1 MAEVV
6 SVDWFNPI
14 SKKMEWVT
22 GVLCKCYECKYDA
35 EIAGGITAA
44 RGGIDFTKA
53 EFRKHQDLRRQA
65 YNAYIENKYSNVETL
80 NRHGEHKAAHTKE
93 TEALAGHGRPASVTT
108 LFDLDTGNMVPD
120 PSIYG
125 SVRWET
131 LWRASVREF

>member
-6 SVDWFNPI
+6 SVDWYNPI

-53 EFRKHQDLRRQA
+53 EFRKHQDLRRNA
-65 YNAYIENKYSNVETL
+65 YNAYIENKISNEEL
-80 NRHGEHKAAHTKE
+80 KSAHTKE
-93 TEALAGHGRPASVTT
+93 TEASPGHGRPGGVTT

>member
-1 MAEVV
+1 VAEVV
-6 SVDWFNPI
+6 SVDWYNPI
-14 SKKMEWVT
+14 SKKIEWVT

-53 EFRKHQDLRRQA
+53 EFRKHQDLRRNA
-65 YNAYIENKYSNVETL
+65 YNAYIENKISNEEL
-80 NRHGEHKAAHTKE
+80 KSAHTKE
-93 TEALAGHGRPASVTT
+93 TEAVPGHGRPGTVTT

>member
-1 MAEVV
+1 VAEVV
-6 SVDWFNPI
+6 SVDWYNPI

-53 EFRKHQDLRRQA
+53 EFRKHQDLRRNA
-65 YNAYIENKYSNVETL
+65 YNAYIENKIRKQADTL
-80 NRHGEHKAAHTKE
+80 RGRTKE
-93 TEALAGHGRPASVTT
+93 TEASSGHGRPDGVTT

-131 LWRASVREF
+131 LWRASIRGF

>member
-1 MAEVV
+1 VAEVV
-6 SVDWFNPI
+6 SVDWYNPI

-53 EFRKHQDLRRQA
+53 EFRKHQDLRRNA
-65 YNAYIENKYSNVETL
+65 YNAYIENKISNEEL
-80 NRHGEHKAAHTKE
+80 KSAHTKE
-93 TEALAGHGRPASVTT
+93 TEASPGHGRPGGVTT

-120 PSIYG
+120 SSIYG

>member
-6 SVDWFNPI
+6 SVDWYNPI
-14 SKKMEWVT
+14 SKKIEWVT

-53 EFRKHQDLRRQA
+53 EFRKHQDLRRNA
-65 YNAYIENKYSNVETL
+65 YNAYIENKISNEEL
-80 NRHGEHKAAHTKE
+80 KSAHTKE

-108 LFDLDTGNMVPD
+108 LFDLETGNMVPD
-120 PSIYG
+120 PSING
-125 SVRWET
+125 AVRWET
-131 LWRASVREF
+131 LWRASIQED